1 MNSDEITNPKLTLR
15 IIRATDVNKEYVNW
29 LNNSH
34 VNRFLEVR
42 HEEVD
47 IDSQRAYVEKIFHST
62 DTYLFG
68 IFRDSSSIIGT
79 IKLGPINYLHKFGE
93 IGIMIGEPES
103 WGKGFATEAI
113 GMLCEN
119 FFEKGI
125 LRKMTA
131 GVMEANLGSRRA
143 FEKNEFVIEGILQD
157 HFIGSDGRYSN
168 VIRYGKIL
176 DYIQGNDVK

>member
-1 MNSDEITNPKLTLR
+1 MNSEEITNPKLTLR
-15 IIRATDVNKEYVNW
+15 IIRATDVDKEYVNW
-29 LNNSH
+29 LNNPL

-42 HEEVD
+42 HREVD
-47 IDSQRAYVEKIFHST
+47 IDSQRVYVDKIFNST

-68 IFRDSSSIIGT
+68 IYRDCSSMIGT
-79 IKLGPINYLHKFGE
+79 IKIGPIDFLRKFGE
-93 IGIMIGEPES
+93 VGILIGEPES

-119 FFEKGI
+119 FFEKRI
-125 LRKMTA
+125 LRKITA

-143 FEKNEFVIEGILQD
+143 FEKNEFVIEGILKD
-157 HFIGSDGRYSN
+157 HCIGSDGRYSN

-176 DYIQGNDVK
+176 HFNQGNDVK